1 MVKLPSPAL
10 RPAIAP
16 NLVRGGTVELSKRW
30 SLLSFPTFL
39 SLLSACGSGPVAAPE
54 DTATSTEGLS
64 LTGSALLP
72 LDCLSLGDNW
82 PSFGSDVCNSRA
94 TLTDLS
100 LNPRSASRLAVKWTF
115 KAAGDVSATPAVVGN
130 ELYVPDWGGMLNKL
144 DARTGKVIWS
154 VSIGTLL
161 GIAGTVTGTGPSDTP
176 ATVAARDTPIV
187 TPDSVIFGVVGGRA
201 LGGPTGLGIVA
212 AVDRQTGALR
222 WQTQVD
228 PHIATVMTSS
238 PVYNN
243 GKVYIGVSSGEE
255 IFAALPLL
263 AGVPYTCCTF
273 RGSVVA
279 LDAET
284 GKIDWKTYM
293 IEDSAYFQS
302 DGKTPSGFAG
312 AAVWSTPTIDRKRG
326 SVYVTTGNNYSTPPG
341 TTSLPSG
348 DHVESIVALD
358 MQTGAF
364 KWSQRMTM
372 GDVYTIVNLLEG
384 DNGGPDY
391 DFGASANLFHA
402 KVHGVDHDVVGAGQK
417 SGMYWAVDADTGNSL
432 WSTAVG
438 PGGHLGGIHW
448 GTAVD
453 AQRIYV
459 GVNDQAGSSYAL
471 GGDGPQ
477 AGQLTTV
484 GSWAALNPATGSI
497 EWQVAD
503 PAMTAPLQGVSVN
516 GPVSVANGILFGGS
530 MDANGTMFA
539 FDAATGAVL
548 WSFQSGGSVYGGPA
562 IADGVVY
569 WGNGLPNASRLLFGT
584 PGGTLY
590 AFAVPTAH

>member
-1 MVKLPSPAL
+1 VA
-10 RPAIAP
+10 
-16 NLVRGGTVELSKRW
+16 LSKRW
-30 SLLSFPTFL
+30 PLLPLSTLL
-39 SLLSACGSGPVAAPE
+39 SLLPACGSGPGVGPE
-54 DTATSTEGLS
+54 ETGTTTQSLS
-64 LTGSALLP
+64 LPGSALLP

-82 PSFGSDVCNSRA
+82 PSFGSDVCNSHA

-100 LNPRSASRLAVKWTF
+100 LNPRTASRLAVKWTY
-115 KAAGDVSATPAVVGN
+115 KAAGDISATPAVVDN

-144 DARTGKVIWS
+144 NARTGQVIWS
-154 VSIGTLL
+154 IPIGTIL

-176 ATVAARDTPIV
+176 ATVTARDTPIV
-187 TPDSVIFGVVGGRA
+187 TADSVIFGVVGGRA
-201 LGGPTGLGIVA
+201 LGGPTNLGIVA
-212 AVDRQTGALR
+212 AVDRKTGALK

-228 PHIATVMTSS
+228 SHIATVMTSS

-263 AGVPYTCCTF
+263 AGIPYNCCSF

-279 LDAET
+279 LDAKT
-284 GKIDWKTYM
+284 GHVDWKTPM
-293 IEDSAYFQS
+293 IEDSSYFLS
-302 DGKTPSGFAG
+302 DGTTPSGFAG

-326 SVYVTTGNNYSTPPG
+326 SLYVTTGNNYSTPPN
-341 TTSLPSG
+341 TATLPSG
-348 DHVESIVALD
+348 DHLESIVALD
-358 MQTGAF
+358 LKTGAF

-372 GDVYTIVNLLEG
+372 GDTYTILNLLEG

-391 DFGASANLFHA
+391 DFGASPNLFHA
-402 KVHGVDHDVVGAGQK
+402 RIHGVDHDVVGAGQK
-417 SGMYWAVDADTGNSL
+417 SGMYWAVDADTGNLL

-453 AQRIYV
+453 GQRIYV

-471 GGDGPQ
+471 GGNGPQ
-477 AGQLTTV
+477 ADQLVTV
-484 GSWAALNPATGSI
+484 GSWAALDPASGSI

-503 PAMTAPLQGVSVN
+503 PAMTAPLEGVSVN
-516 GPVSVANGILFGGS
+516 GPVSVANGIMFGGS

-539 FDAATGAVL
+539 FDGATGALL

-562 IADGVVY
+562 IADGTVY
-569 WGNGLPNASRLLFGT
+569 WGNGLPNASRLLFGS

-590 AFAVPTAH
+590 AFAIPGTH